1 MRAVLIL
8 ALASLIP
15 ASMAHSQVWVGQTIR
30 DASSGETMTTT
41 TTANHAVSSDP
52 SALELMQ
59 AMGIRKRFDTDRTK
73 GMNDAK
79 QQLLRE
85 YPNLTNAFVNEWA
98 KKVSA
103 QLNPDDYVAIAARV
117 YSSHFSDDEL
127 DQLAQGQRN
136 ANAGRPSALPPALR
150 DKLRRLLPTLAG
162 EIAGGFA
169 QTGATLGAQVA
180 QQVAKEHPDWI
191 KRSPTASK

>member
-1 MRAVLIL
+1 MRAALIL
-8 ALASLIP
+8 ALTSVFP
-15 ASMAHSQVWVGQTIR
+15 AGLAHSQVWVGQTIR
-30 DASSGETMTTT
+30 DASATEPAPSTTT
-41 TTANHAVSSDP
+41 STTHTISSDP
-52 SALELMQ
+52 SAMELVQ
-59 AMGIRKRFDTDRTK
+59 AMGVRKRFEIDRTK

-79 QQLLRE
+79 AQLLRE
-85 YPNLTNAFVNEWA
+85 YPNLSDAFVNEWA
-98 KKVSA
+98 RKVSA

-117 YSSHFSDDEL
+117 YSSHFTDDEL

-136 ANAGRPSALPPALR
+136 ANAGRPSALPPVLR

-191 KRSPTASK
+191 KRSAK